1 MIRTNY
7 GRKKE
12 EEKTLE
18 IEEAAKK
25 GEDLTKHVFGGKSV
39 SRASPELY
47 MSNPK
52 EGCEPLT

>member
-12 EEKTLE
+12 EKKTLK

-25 GEDLTKHVFGGKSV
+25 GEDLTKHVFSGKSV

-52 EGCEPLT
+52 DGCEPLT